1 MTGNPE
7 ELSRIQLTL
16 YTDAL
21 VIRGYTLAA
30 ATRVT
35 DILNRV
41 QDPFLVLEEVTVE
54 EFGERGQPIRAA
66 FAQTNL
72 EAVLFAV
79 IAQRVNTVP
88 PPGLR
93 MVKQPELAIISVPP
107 FRITGTIHLLPSDG
121 DLRAGL
127 ATLTGRFIPVT
138 GATYWSERV
147 GEARQ
152 PSDVLAV
159 NRHRAQILAPHV
171 EQDPWTGLDRM
182 PGPRGPS
189 SS

>member
-1 MTGNPE
+1 MTGNAE
-7 ELSRIQLTL
+7 ELARIQLTL
-16 YTDAL
+16 FTDAL
-21 VIRGYTLAA
+21 VIRGFTRAN

-35 DILNRV
+35 DILNQV
-41 QDPFLVLEEVTVE
+41 QEPFLVLEEVTVE

-66 FAQTNL
+66 YAQTNL

-79 IAQRVNTVP
+79 IDQRGDSA
-88 PPGLR
+88 PGLR
-93 MVKQPELAIISVPP
+93 LVKQPELAIISVPP
-107 FRITGTIHLLPSDG
+107 FRITGTIHLLPSNG
-121 DLRAGL
+121 DLRQGL

-152 PSDVLAV
+152 AADVLAV
-159 NRHRAQILAPHV
+159 NRHRAQILAPHT
-171 EQDPWTGLDRM
+171 EIDPWMGIDRM
-182 PGPRGPS
+182 SPPRGPS